1 MQTFIYRL
9 HQGVAVL
16 GAIMTLA
23 ALIKLM
29 RGIAQKQSY
38 DTVTQRIMLAFSALI
53 SAQWLV
59 GIALLIALG
68 NFASGPFW
76 SHAGA
81 MTLAVGI
88 SYLPNLWR
96 RSYDLVRY
104 RRSLL
109 VVMAVLVLVVIGI
122 AFLRPSLLGVMAV
135 LALVVIGIAFL
146 VSGWYK
152 K

>member
-1 MQTFIYRL
+1 
-9 HQGVAVL
+9 
-16 GAIMTLA
+16 MTLV

-38 DTVTQRIMLAFSALI
+38 DTAYYAGLQRLDQRSMAGRYRSANRAWKLC
-53 SAQWLV
+53 QWT
-59 GIALLIALG
+59 LLEPRGSDDPGRWL
-68 NFASGPFW
+68 
-76 SHAGA
+76 
-81 MTLAVGI
+81 

-96 RSYDLVRY
+96 RSGDLVRY

-122 AFLRPSLLGVMAV
+122 AFLRPSLLG
-135 LALVVIGIAFL
+135 ALVVIGIAFL

-152 K
+152 KR